1 MERPQ
6 EIHFRL
12 AVLYEK
18 QNNRPESIQQ
28 IKKVLELDPNNADA
42 QNFLG
47 YAYAEAGVNLDEAE
61 KLVREALRA
70 KPNSGHI
77 MDSLGWV
84 YYKQGQYDK
93 AVTELERAHRSM
105 PQDGTVAEH
114 LGDAYFQMKRYR
126 DALRIYRQ
134 ALGLENANTPSLRK
148 KINQVEIILKGT
160 TN

>member
-1 MERPQ
+1 
-6 EIHFRL
+6 
-12 AVLYEK
+12 
-18 QNNRPESIQQ
+18 
-28 IKKVLELDPNNADA
+28 
-42 QNFLG
+42 
-47 YAYAEAGVNLDEAE
+47 
-61 KLVREALRA
+61 
-70 KPNSGHI
+70 
-77 MDSLGWV
+77 
-84 YYKQGQYDK
+84 
-93 AVTELERAHRSM
+93 M